1 MNFKSDNVFGIH
13 PIILEA
19 IIKANEGTEASYGND
34 TYSKK
39 LTEKCCELFEK
50 EVVVYLTNTGT
61 AANCLGLSAL
71 AKPFETIVC
80 HTEAHINTDECGALG
95 LFTGG
100 AKLVTIPGA
109 NAKIDLNILAEYID
123 GTAFHH
129 PHGGKVSCISI
140 TQATEFGT
148 VYTPQEL
155 FKIQDFAKSRNL
167 SLHMDGA
174 RFANSL
180 MSLNVAPAELTWK
193 VGIDV
198 MTFGAIKNGTMTG
211 EAIVF
216 FNKKYAENFDYIHMR
231 AGQLSSKMRFFACQF
246 LAYLENELW
255 LKNADHA
262 NNMAKKLLKLFNDYK
277 IKIIY
282 PVEANELFV
291 VMPKD
296 LAQYL
301 RTCGAGFYEWGV
313 PEENLYRFVT
323 SFLTIDDDLTNL
335 RSCFEQYFSRIE

>member
-13 PIILEA
+13 PKVLQA

-34 TYSKK
+34 SYSKK
-39 LTEKCCELFEK
+39 LSEKCCELFEK
-50 EVVVYLTNTGT
+50 EVIVYLTNTGT

-71 AKPFETIVC
+71 AKPFETVC
-80 HTEAHINTDECGALG
+80 CHSEAHINTDECGALG
-95 LFTGG
+95 LFSGG

-109 NAKIDLNILAEYID
+109 NGKIDLGILAEYID
-123 GTAFHH
+123 GTRFHH

-140 TQATEFGT
+140 TQSTELGT
-148 VYTPQEL
+148 VYTIEEM
-155 FKIQDFAKSRNL
+155 FKIQEFAKSRNL

-180 MSLNVAPAELTWK
+180 MSLKVTPAELTWK

-198 MTFGAIKNGTMTG
+198 MTFGAIKNGTMAG

-216 FNKKYAENFDYIHMR
+216 FNKKYAENFDYVHMR
-231 AGQLSSKMRFFACQF
+231 AGQLSSKMRFFSCQF

-255 LKNADHA
+255 LKNAQQA
-262 NNMAKKLLKLFNDYK
+262 NNMAKNLLKLFNDYK
-277 IKIIY
+277 IKPKY
-282 PVEANELFV
+282 SVEANELFV
-291 VMPKD
+291 VLPKD
-296 LAQYL
+296 FVEYL
-301 RTCGAGFYEWGV
+301 RTHGAGFYEWGV

-323 SFLTIDDDLTNL
+323 SFLTSDEDIKELSQHFD
-335 RSCFEQYFSRIE
+335 RYYSKIK